1 MTAGRAAAC
10 RRHRARRPVAG
21 AGPAGPDCRSGRA
34 MEGLRAVDEAKD
46 ARTGAGAAETGAC
59 ATEAEGSAEAPG
71 ADAAEEAFALLQR
84 LYDRLPAMEERGA
97 LLARAKAAAAAVRL
111 EDELRTARIL
121 LDEAEKREAAA
132 RAAFERAEEGGDAAL
147 ADECRRA
154 LLHAG
159 SLRGFRV
166 GPARNAE
173 AALAR
178 ALEEGCFAD
187 AAEAHAAVLEPAELA
202 SVESEVE
209 AYRCAYAEALARCE
223 ALEASCPED

>member
-1 MTAGRAAAC
+1 M
-10 RRHRARRPVAG
+10 
-21 AGPAGPDCRSGRA
+21 
-34 MEGLRAVDEAKD
+34 DEPKD
-46 ARTGAGAAETGAC
+46 AGTGAGAAGAGAC
-59 ATEAEGSAEAPG
+59 ATEAAGT
-71 ADAAEEAFALLQR
+71 DASEEAFAQLQR
-84 LYDRLPAMEERGA
+84 LYDQLPAMEERGV
-97 LLARAKAAAAAVRL
+97 LLARAKAAAL
-111 EDELRTARIL
+111 EQ
-121 LDEAEKREAAA
+121 AER
-132 RAAFERAEEGGDAAL
+132 GGDAGL

-178 ALEEGCFAD
+178 ALEEGRFAD
-187 AAEAHAAVLEPAELA
+187 AAEARAAVLDQAELA

>member
-1 MTAGRAAAC
+1 M
-10 RRHRARRPVAG
+10 
-21 AGPAGPDCRSGRA
+21 
-34 MEGLRAVDEAKD
+34 DEPKD
-46 ARTGAGAAETGAC
+46 TGTGAGAAGAGAC
-59 ATEAEGSAEAPG
+59 ATEADGSAEAAG
-71 ADAAEEAFALLQR
+71 TDASEEAFDQLQR
-84 LYDRLPAMEERGA
+84 LYDQLPAMEERGV
-97 LLARAKAAAAAVRL
+97 LLARAKAAAAAMRL
-111 EDELRTARIL
+111 ADELATARIL
-121 LDEAEKREAAA
+121 LDEAGKREAEA
-132 RAAFERAEEGGDAAL
+132 RAALEQAERGGDAGL

-178 ALEEGCFAD
+178 ALEEGRFAD
-187 AAEAHAAVLEPAELA
+187 AAEARAAVLDPAELA

>member
-1 MTAGRAAAC
+1 M
-10 RRHRARRPVAG
+10 
-21 AGPAGPDCRSGRA
+21 
-34 MEGLRAVDEAKD
+34 DEPKD
-46 ARTGAGAAETGAC
+46 AGTGAGAAGAGAC
-59 ATEAEGSAEAPG
+59 ATEADGSAEASG
-71 ADAAEEAFALLQR
+71 TDASEEAFAQLQR
-84 LYDRLPAMEERGA
+84 LYDQLPAMEERGV
-97 LLARAKAAAAAVRL
+97 LLARAKAAVRL
-111 EDELRTARIL
+111 EDELATARIL
-121 LDEAEKREAAA
+121 LDEAGKREAEA
-132 RAAFERAEEGGDAAL
+132 RAALEQAERGGDAEL

-178 ALEEGCFAD
+178 ALEEGRFAD
-187 AAEAHAAVLEPAELA
+187 AAEARAAVLDPVELA

>member
-1 MTAGRAAAC
+1 M
-10 RRHRARRPVAG
+10 
-21 AGPAGPDCRSGRA
+21 
-34 MEGLRAVDEAKD
+34 DEPKD
-46 ARTGAGAAETGAC
+46 AGTGAGAAGAGAC
-59 ATEAEGSAEAPG
+59 ATEAAGT
-71 ADAAEEAFALLQR
+71 DASEEAFALLQR

-111 EDELRTARIL
+111 EDELRTAHIL
-121 LDEAEKREAAA
+121 LDEAEKREAEA
-132 RAAFERAEEGGDAAL
+132 RAALEQAERGGDAGL

-202 SVESEVE
+202 SVQSEVE

>member
-1 MTAGRAAAC
+1 MRDGGR
-10 RRHRARRPVAG
+10 
-21 AGPAGPDCRSGRA
+21 
-34 MEGLRAVDEAKD
+34 
-46 ARTGAGAAETGAC
+46 
-59 ATEAEGSAEAPG
+59 GSAEAPG
-71 ADAAEEAFALLQR
+71 ADAAEEAFAQLQR

-111 EDELRTARIL
+111 EDELAHGPYPPGRG
-121 LDEAEKREAAA
+121 REARGRRPAP
-132 RAAFERAEEGGDAAL
+132 RSSGRSEGGDAAL

-178 ALEEGCFAD
+178 ALEEGRFAD

-209 AYRCAYAEALARCE
+209 AYRSAYAEALARCE
-223 ALEASCPED
+223 ALEASCSED